1 MEFTRRPGSFHI
13 LGDTPDD
20 LINFFNIDPRSSFAT
35 TELSFPASAFS
46 GSAPVI
52 VPTSTADGAGAYLA
66 TQPMPDQ
73 HASGAPAV
81 SDVVFIDSSVPD
93 IQDLLNG
100 LKPGE
105 KAFVID
111 AGSDGLDQIA
121 GILKSE
127 HLGNLSGIQIVAHGS
142 AGELELGSSTLN
154 DSDLSDHAS
163 ALATIG
169 NALASGGDLS
179 LYACDTAQGASGQ
192 QFIADLSHLT
202 GVNVAAA
209 THDIGQTPD
218 GENWTLD
225 ATIGGAAPAAPFT
238 AQAMADFEGT
248 LTTGTFRVPVAA
260 PNVPA
265 GGYND
270 PQIITLGNG
279 DIAIA
284 FEDNSGDGGNGTI
297 DVGVFDQN
305 GNRVGSEIDGTVG
318 NVANVQE
325 VDGSTSNTFW
335 VFSDVLS
342 QTTGLFGTVTAQLM
356 TVSGNT
362 VTAGASKNLINDSND
377 NNDPSVVKLSN
388 GDYVLAW
395 AETSNDETTG
405 KTEVQV
411 FDSNFNALSSAITI
425 SSGTNSRPFNF
436 GVYASTNG
444 TTVDVTYTSVVN
456 GVAPL
461 DFGVSFGVAS
471 NGASLTSLS
480 SPVNLTAA
488 LPSGASTSDQ
498 AELANGDILVMY
510 TSESSGNVYTPGAG
524 DLYGEIFSPGFT
536 NPQTPFVI
544 AQGTQATNN
553 GTDDGTYQ
561 PIVAHATLFP
571 SGAYIVTYERPTG
584 PDQKEIYARIY
595 NSDNTALTNEF
606 LVTQPA
612 TDIVNQFSTATV
624 ANGTGGIAMTWETVN
639 PTVSNAQDIDA
650 RIFSDVGPIS
660 NGAGS
665 KITDIFDN
673 TVPASGTAVSSLI
686 TGGQYTSILGHAFA
700 GVAVVG
706 NAATAAQGT
715 WEYSANGG
723 SSWNA
728 ISTTVSDT
736 SATILSPTDLVRFVP
751 AAGFSGAPGSLT
763 TLVWDGQD
771 GFSANTTG
779 NNISQSIFDTSDVT
793 QTTASFTGAFA
804 GTSVAFSTDIIGLNE
819 AETGIVLAGATLN
832 KSTAG
837 TGVLGDATN
846 LDGHTLT
853 VALVGGS
860 SGNVGHSVT
869 GTYGSLTLN
878 ANGTYSYVANN
889 AAAIAAITGS
899 HPVDTF
905 NYTVADDQGVTANA
919 TLTITVDRAPVATA
933 DTNLAKVNGP
943 AVTGNVVTNDTDQ
956 DGDTL
961 TVTAINDMSHGSG
974 TVGSNLLGQY
984 GTLKLNADGSYTY
997 TANTSISAPTGSHA
1011 TDVFTYTES
1020 DGFTGTASQ
1029 TLTVTLDR
1037 VPVAVADTN
1046 TVVVGGLAATGNVT
1060 TNDTNLDGDTL
1071 TVTGF
1076 ADGSAGT
1083 VGTLFHGTYGDLTL
1097 NSDGS
1102 YTYTLGATVGEQTAL
1117 ANAATGSHLTEV
1129 ITYTESDGIGDTTSS
1144 TLTISI
1150 DRLPVAVAD
1159 TKTVVAGT
1167 TGTGNVITNDSDP
1180 DSDTL
1185 TVTGFT
1191 DGSSGTVGTVF
1202 HGTYGDLTLNANG
1215 SYSYSA
1221 GATVGEQTALANA
1234 ATGSHATEV
1243 VSYTESDGNGGVASS
1258 TLTITLDRLPVA
1270 VADTNTDVAGS
1281 TATGN
1286 VLTNDSDADGDTL
1299 TVSGFTDGA
1308 SGTVGT
1314 VFHGTYG
1321 DLTLNADGS
1330 YTYSAGATVGEQT
1343 ALANATTGSHATE
1356 VVTYTESDGFG
1367 GVASD
1372 TLTITLDRLPV
1383 AVADTNTD
1391 VAGATA
1397 TGNVLTNDSDPDGDT
1412 LTVTGF
1418 TDGSSGTVGTVFH
1431 GTYGDLTLNGDGS
1444 YSYSAGA
1451 TVGEQTAL
1459 ANATTGSHATE
1470 VVTYTESDGH
1480 GGTASS
1486 TLTITLDRLP
1496 VAVADVNAAVAGGS
1510 AATGNVLTNDSDP
1523 DGDTLNV
1530 TGFTDGSSGTLGT
1543 VFHGTYG
1550 DLTLN
1555 SNGTYSYT
1563 AGATVGEQT
1572 AIANAATGSHPT
1584 EIVTYTESDG
1594 HGGTASTT
1602 LSISVDRAPAITLN
1616 VPSETYT
1623 ALSPAEALQGGASVT
1638 DPDGNDVIASAKVT
1652 LTGGYAGDGDLLSYN
1667 GTVGTVTLTDGS
1679 QYSVVYGGAGSGSE
1693 TLTITTTSGTG
1704 TQADY
1709 DQLVNGV
1716 VFSSTA
1722 TDPTNA
1728 GANASR
1734 SATFQVTD
1742 AGGAVTAT
1750 AGPETLNIQ
1759 LAPVITSVTATT
1771 TGGATDLDVNKVVTI
1786 TAHFSSVVNVTGM
1799 PELQLNDS
1807 EIATYTGGTGS
1818 NALTFSYA
1826 VQSGDNT
1833 ADLQVQSLLLEGGT
1847 IQDANGKDA
1856 VLTNA
1861 PTDLHLQ
1868 VDTTAPTISVT
1879 GNHTSLLAGETA
1891 TVTFTFSEAVASFAL
1906 ADTSVSGGSLGNLI
1920 HVGLNGSNQDIYT
1933 ATFTPNVTNTE
1944 AGSVQVTAS
1953 SYTDNAGNPGAASNI
1968 LGFTGDTL
1976 APTVSIAA
1984 DHTALLAGQTATVTF
1999 TFSESVPGFVLGDT
2013 SVSGG
2018 SLGNLVHV
2026 GLNGSNQD
2034 IYTATFTPGATNTEA
2049 GSVQVT
2055 SSSYTDTAGN
2065 AGSASNALSFTG
2077 DTLAPTVSIAANQT
2091 ALLAGQTATMTFTFS
2106 EAVASFA
2113 LGDTSVTGGSLSN
2126 LVHVG
2131 LNGSNQDIYTATFT
2145 PTATNSEAGSVQ
2157 VTSASYTDTAG
2168 NAGSASNTVDF
2179 TGDTLAPTVSVAANH
2194 TTLLA
2199 GQTATVTFTFSE
2211 AVSSFALADT
2221 TVSGGTLGNLV
2232 HVGLNGSNQDIYTAT
2247 FTPGV
2252 TNSEAGSVQVTSA
2265 SYTDVAGNTG
2275 AASNSLS
2282 FTGDTLAPTVS
2293 IAANH
2298 TALLAGQ
2305 TATVTFTFSESV
2317 PGFTLADTSVSG
2329 GGLSNLVHV
2338 GLNGSNQDIYTAT
2351 FTPSATN
2358 TEAGSVQVASLSY
2371 TDAAGNPGAAS
2382 NSLSFTGDT
2391 LAPTVSIAAN
2401 HTSLLAGQTSTVT
2414 FTFSEAVS
2422 SFVLGD
2428 TSVSGGT
2435 LGNLVHVGLNGSN
2448 QDVYAAT
2455 FTPNV
2460 TNTEAGSVAVNA
2472 SSYTDLAG
2480 NNGTASNSLS
2490 FTGDTLAPTVSIAA
2504 NHTALLAGQT
2514 ALMTFTFSEAVASF
2528 ALTDTSVTG
2537 GSLGNLVHVGLNG
2550 SNQDIYTATFTP
2562 NVTNTETGSV
2572 AVNAASY
2579 TDVAGNNGAASNT
2592 VNLTGD
2598 TLAPTATAT
2607 AVPSSGTEMI
2617 GNTVQFVL
2625 AFGEAVTIG
2634 GATPELSLNDGGH
2647 ATYDP
2652 TATAALHDSTKLVFD
2667 YTVGGNDATVSTL
2680 AITGITA
2687 GTTITD
2693 LAGNPAN
2700 VAATFN
2706 GLGVLTSVVTA
2717 NPDANHVTANQT
2729 LTTDAAHGVLA
2740 NDTDTNPFD
2749 HLVVSAV
2756 DGLAAD
2762 VNQAIAGTYGTLTL
2776 HADGSYSYIASN
2788 TVIGVGVDNFTYTAD
2803 DGHGQTSTSTL
2814 AITVTGANQNY
2825 VQVPAGGSAT
2835 AGYANTTLD
2844 GSAGN
2849 ATLSAAATLNAHQFL
2864 IGGPGDTLNAASFG
2878 QDTFVFNNNFGHD
2891 TVNNFQPA
2899 LDVIQLQQSVWGSN
2913 IANIMADI
2921 QQVGANSVLTL
2932 DVNHVITISN
2942 IQHTSLTAADFHLV

>member
-1 MEFTRRPGSFHI
+1 MGFIRRPGNYHI
-13 LGDTPDD
+13 PGDTFDEQN
-20 LINFFNIDPRSSFAT
+20 NFFTIDPRSSF
-35 TELSFPASAFS
+35 
-46 GSAPVI
+46 V
-52 VPTSTADGAGAYLA
+52 TADLSLL
-66 TQPMPDQ
+66 Q
-73 HASGAPAV
+73 APSPGPVV

-127 HLGNLSGIQIVAHGS
+127 HLGNLSGIQIVAHGA
-142 AGELELGSSTLN
+142 AGELELGSTTLN

-192 QFIADLSHLT
+192 QFIADLSHLA

-225 ATIGGAAPAAPFT
+225 ATTGMAAAPATPFT
-238 AQAMADFEGT
+238 AEALAHFEGT
-248 LTTGTFRVPVAA
+248 LTTGVFRVPSENPGA
-260 PNVPA
+260 N
-265 GGYND
+265 GFND
-270 PQIITLGNG
+270 PVVATLGNG

-284 FEDNSGDGGNGTI
+284 FDDNDGQGGNGTI
-297 DVGVFDQN
+297 EADVFDQN
-305 GNRVGSEIDGTVG
+305 GNRIGSEFQGQVPNTQ
-318 NVANVQE
+318 NALA
-325 VDGSTSNTFW
+325 VDGPSSNTFW
-335 VFSDVLS
+335 VLDNVLS
-342 QTTGLFGTVTAQLM
+342 QTTGFINTITAQEM

-362 VTAGASKNLINDSND
+362 VTPGSAINIVSNANAD
-377 NNDPSVVKLSN
+377 MQDETVVKLSN
-388 GDYVLAW
+388 GDYVVAW
-395 AETSNDETTG
+395 GQSDYNGSFAITGGETKVEI
-405 KTEVQV
+405 
-411 FDSNFNALSSAITI
+411 FDSNFNALSSAISVST
-425 SSGTNSRPFNF
+425 SGTNSSFPFNF
-436 GVYASTNG
+436 DVFASTNG
-444 TTVDVTYTSVVN
+444 TTVDVTWIANN
-456 GVAPL
+456 GSNDPEY
-461 DFGVSFGVAS
+461 GVSFGVAS
-471 NGASLTSLS
+471 NGASLTGLTT
-480 SPVNLTAA
+480 PVDLTAA
-488 LPSGASTSDQ
+488 LPTGAESSPQT
-498 AELANGDILVMY
+498 ELANGNILVLY
-510 TSESSGNVYTPGAG
+510 TDAEGTGNL
-524 DLYGEIFSPGFT
+524 DGEIFSPGFT
-536 NPQTPFVI
+536 SPQTPFTI
-544 AQGTQATNN
+544 ADSVSGFE
-553 GTDDGTYQ
+553 
-561 PIVAHATLFP
+561 PLEAHASLFP
-571 SGAYIVTYERPTG
+571 SGAYIVTYERGLTST
-584 PDQKEIYARIY
+584 QEEIYARIY
-595 NSDNTALTNEF
+595 NSDNTPLTNEF
-606 LVTQPA
+606 LVTIP
-612 TDIVNQFSTATV
+612 TANVLNFNPTVAV
-624 ANGTGGIAMTWETVN
+624 ANGTGGIALTWLTTTN
-639 PTVSNAQDIDA
+639 HGAQDADA

-665 KITDIFDN
+665 KLTDIFDN
-673 TVPASGTAVSSLI
+673 TVPASGTAISSLI
-686 TGGQYTSILGHAFA
+686 TGGQYDSILGHPFA
-700 GVAVVG
+700 GVAIVG

-715 WEYSANGG
+715 WEYSTNSG
-723 SSWNA
+723 STWNN

-736 SATILSPTDLVRFVP
+736 NATIIGPNDQVRFVP
-751 AAGFSGAPGSLT
+751 AANFSGAPGSLT

-771 GFSANTTG
+771 GFTVDTTG
-779 NNISQSIFDTSDVT
+779 NDISQSIFDTSDVT
-793 QTTASFTGAFA
+793 QTTETFTGAFA
-804 GTSVAFSTDIIGLNE
+804 GTSVAFSTNIIGLNE
-819 AETGIVLAGATLN
+819 AETGVVLAGATLS

-853 VALVGGS
+853 VTLVRGS

-878 ANGTYSYVANN
+878 SDGTYSYAANN

-899 HPVDTF
+899 HPIDTF
-905 NYTVADDQGVTANA
+905 NYTVSDEQGVTANA

-956 DGDTL
+956 DSDTL
-961 TVTAINDMSHGSG
+961 TVTAISDSSHGSG

-984 GTLKLNADGSYTY
+984 GTLKLNANGSYTY

-1020 DGFTGTASQ
+1020 DGFTGTASS

-1046 TVVVGGLAATGNVT
+1046 AVVVGGSAATGNVT

-1071 TVTGF
+1071 TITGF
-1076 ADGSAGT
+1076 TDGSAGT

-1102 YTYTLGATVGEQTAL
+1102 YTYALGATVGEQTAL
-1117 ANAATGSHLTEV
+1117 ANAATGSHPTEV

-1167 TGTGNVITNDSDP
+1167 TGTGNVITNDSDA
-1180 DSDTL
+1180 DGDTL
-1185 TVTGFT
+1185 TVSGFA
-1191 DGSSGTVGTVF
+1191 DGASGTVGTVF

-1215 SYSYSA
+1215 SYSYTA

-1243 VSYTESDGNGGVASS
+1243 VTYTESDGNGGVASS
-1258 TLTITLDRLPVA
+1258 TLTITLDRLPVT
-1270 VADTNTDVAGS
+1270 VADTNADVAGS

-1356 VVTYTESDGFG
+1356 VVTYTDSDGFG
-1367 GVASD
+1367 GTASS

-1418 TDGSSGTVGTVFH
+1418 TDGTSGTVGTVFH
-1431 GTYGDLTLNGDGS
+1431 GTYGDLTLNADGS
-1444 YSYSAGA
+1444 YSYAAGA
-1451 TVGEQTAL
+1451 NVGEQTAL

-1496 VAVADVNAAVAGGS
+1496 VAVADTNSTVAEGS
-1510 AATGNVLTNDSDP
+1510 AATGNVLTNDSDA
-1523 DGDTLNV
+1523 DGDTLTV

-1555 SNGTYSYT
+1555 SSGTYSYT
-1563 AGATVGEQT
+1563 SGATVGEQT

-1623 ALSPAEALQGGASVT
+1623 ALTPAEALQGGASVT
-1638 DPDGNDVIASAKVT
+1638 DPDGNDAIASATVT

-1667 GTVGTVTLTDGS
+1667 GNVGTVTLTDGS
-1679 QYSVVYGGAGSGSE
+1679 QYSVVYAGAGSGSE
-1693 TLTITTTSGTG
+1693 TLTISTTSGTG

-1709 DQLVNGV
+1709 DQLINGV

-1728 GANASR
+1728 GANATR
-1734 SATFQVTD
+1734 SASFQVTD
-1742 AGGAVTAT
+1742 AGGATSAA
-1750 AGPETLNIQ
+1750 AGPETINVQ

-1786 TAHFSSVVNVTGM
+1786 TAHFSSVVDVTGM

-1807 EIATYTGGTGS
+1807 EFATYSGGTGS
-1818 NALTFSYA
+1818 NALTFSYI

-1833 ADLQVQSLLLEGGT
+1833 ADLQVQSLLLNGGT
-1847 IQDANGKDA
+1847 IQGNGKDA

-1868 VDTTAPTISVT
+1868 VDTTAPTVSVA
-1879 GNHTSLLAGETA
+1879 GNHTSLLAGQTA

-1906 ADTSVSGGSLGNLI
+1906 GDTSVTGGALSNLV

-1933 ATFTPNVTNTE
+1933 ATFTPSVTNTE
-1944 AGSVQVTAS
+1944 AGSVQVNAAS
-1953 SYTDNAGNPGAASNI
+1953 YADLAGNNGAASNT
-1968 LGFTGDTL
+1968 LSFTGDTL

-1984 DHTALLAGQTATVTF
+1984 DHTALLAGHTATVTF

-2018 SLGNLVHV
+2018 SLSNLIHV

-2034 IYTATFTPGATNTEA
+2034 IYTATFTPAATNSEA

-2055 SSSYTDTAGN
+2055 SASYTDAAGN
-2065 AGSASNALSFTG
+2065 AGSASNTIAFTG
-2077 DTLAPTVSIAANQT
+2077 DTLAPTVSIAANHT

-2106 EAVASFA
+2106 EAVASFT

-2145 PTATNSEAGSVQ
+2145 PSAVNSEAGSVQ
-2157 VTSASYTDTAG
+2157 VTSASYTDVAG
-2168 NAGSASNTVDF
+2168 NPGSASNTVDF

-2221 TVSGGTLGNLV
+2221 VVSGGTLSNLV

-2265 SYTDVAGNTG
+2265 SYTDLSGNAG
-2275 AASNSLS
+2275 AASNTLS

-2317 PGFTLADTSVSG
+2317 PGFVLADTTVSG
-2329 GGLSNLVHV
+2329 GSLSNLVHV

-2351 FTPSATN
+2351 FTPTAANS
-2358 TEAGSVQVASLSY
+2358 EAGSVQVTPSSY
-2371 TDAAGNPGAAS
+2371 TDAAGNPGSAS
-2382 NSLSFTGDT
+2382 NTVSFSGDT
-2391 LAPTVSIAAN
+2391 LAPTVSVAAN
-2401 HTSLLAGQTSTVT
+2401 HTTLLAGQTSTVT
-2414 FTFSEAVS
+2414 FTFSEAVA

-2428 TSVSGGT
+2428 TTVSGGS
-2435 LGNLVHVGLNGSN
+2435 LSNLVHVGLNGSN
-2448 QDVYAAT
+2448 QDVYTAT

-2480 NNGTASNSLS
+2480 NAGAASNTLS
-2490 FTGDTLAPTVSIAA
+2490 ITGDTLAPTVAIAA
-2504 NHTALLAGQT
+2504 NHTSLLAGQT
-2514 ALMTFTFSEAVASF
+2514 ALMTFTFSEAVSNF
-2528 ALTDTSVTG
+2528 ALGDTSVSG
-2537 GSLGNLVHVGLNG
+2537 GSLSNLVHVGLNG
-2550 SNQDIYTATFTP
+2550 SHQDIYTATFTP
-2562 NVTNTETGSV
+2562 SVTNTEVGSV
-2572 AVNAASY
+2572 EVNVASY
-2579 TDVAGNNGAASNT
+2579 TDLAGNVGAASNT
-2592 VNLTGD
+2592 INFTGD

-2607 AVPSSGTEMI
+2607 AQPSTGTEMF
-2617 GNTVQFVL
+2617 GNVVKMTL
-2625 AFGEAVTIG
+2625 SFGEAVTIS
-2634 GATPELSLNDGGH
+2634 GATPELTLNDGGH
-2647 ATYDP
+2647 AIYDP
-2652 TATAALHDSTKLVFD
+2652 TATAALHDPTKLVFD
-2667 YTVGGNDATVSTL
+2667 YTVGSNDSTVSTL

-2700 VAATFN
+2700 VAAAFN
-2706 GLGVLTSVVTA
+2706 GLGVLTSVVNA
-2717 NPDANHVTANQT
+2717 NPDSNHVAAGQT
-2729 LTTDAAHGVLA
+2729 LTTTAAQGVLA
-2740 NDTDTNPFD
+2740 NDTDTNPSD
-2749 HLVVSAV
+2749 HLVVSTV
-2756 DGLAAD
+2756 EGLAGD
-2762 VNQAIAGTYGTLTL
+2762 VNQPVAGNYGTLTL
-2776 HADGSYSYIASN
+2776 HADGSYSYVASSS
-2788 TVIGVGVDNFTYTAD
+2788 VVSVGVDTFYYMAD
-2803 DGHGQTSTSTL
+2803 DGHGQTSNSLLT
-2814 AITVTGANQNY
+2814 IIVTPANQTY

-2835 AGYANTTLD
+2835 AGFGNTTLD

-2849 ATLSAAATLNAHQFL
+2849 ATLNASATLNAHQFL
-2864 IGGPGDTLNAASFG
+2864 IGGPGDTLNAASYG
-2878 QDTFVFNNNFGHD
+2878 QDTFVFNSNFGHD

-2899 LDVIQLQQSVWGSN
+2899 LDVIQLQATVWGGSV
-2913 IANIMADI
+2913 ANIMADI

-2932 DVNHVITISN
+2932 DPNHVVTITN
-2942 IQHTSLTAADFHLV
+2942 TQHASLTAADFHLV

>member
-1 MEFTRRPGSFHI
+1 MGFIRRPGSFP
-13 LGDTPDD
+13 GDTLDEQN
-20 LINFFNIDPRSSFAT
+20 NFFTIDPRSSF
-35 TELSFPASAFS
+35 
-46 GSAPVI
+46 V
-52 VPTSTADGAGAYLA
+52 TADLSLL
-66 TQPMPDQ
+66 Q
-73 HASGAPAV
+73 APLPGPVV

-127 HLGNLSGIQIVAHGS
+127 HLTNLSGIQIVAHGS
-142 AGELELGSSTLN
+142 AGELELGSTTLN

-169 NALASGGDLS
+169 NALAQGADLS
-179 LYACDTAQGASGQ
+179 LYACDTAQGASGA
-192 QFIADLSHLT
+192 QFIADLSHLA

-225 ATIGGAAPAAPFT
+225 ATTGMAAAPAAPFT
-238 AQAMADFEGT
+238 AQALAHFEGT
-248 LTTGTFRVPVAA
+248 LTTGVFRVPSENPGA
-260 PNVPA
+260 N
-265 GGYND
+265 GFND
-270 PQIITLGNG
+270 PVVATLGNG

-284 FEDNSGDGGNGTI
+284 FDDNDGQGGNGTI
-297 DVGVFDQN
+297 EADVFDQN
-305 GNRVGSEIDGTVG
+305 GNRIGSEFQGQVPNTQ
-318 NVANVQE
+318 NALA
-325 VDGSTSNTFW
+325 VDGPSSNTFW
-335 VFSDVLS
+335 VLDNVLS
-342 QTTGLFGTVTAQLM
+342 QTTGFINTITAQEM

-362 VTAGASKNLINDSND
+362 VTPGSAINIVSNANAD
-377 NNDPSVVKLSN
+377 MQDETVVKLSN
-388 GDYVLAW
+388 GDYVVAW
-395 AETSNDETTG
+395 GQSDYDGSFNITGGETKVEI
-405 KTEVQV
+405 
-411 FDSNFNALSSAITI
+411 FDSNFNALSSAISVST
-425 SSGTNSRPFNF
+425 SGTNSSFPFNF
-436 GVYASTNG
+436 DVFASTNG
-444 TTVDVTYTSVVN
+444 TTVDVTWIANN
-456 GVAPL
+456 GGANPE
-461 DFGVSFGVAS
+461 FGVSFGVAS
-471 NGASLTSLS
+471 NGVTASLTGLTT
-480 SPVNLTAA
+480 PVDLTAA
-488 LPSGASTSDQ
+488 LPTGAESSPQT
-498 AELANGDILVMY
+498 ELANGNILVLY
-510 TSESSGNVYTPGAG
+510 TDADGTGNL
-524 DLYGEIFSPGFT
+524 DGEIFSPGFT
-536 NPQTPFVI
+536 SPQAPFTI
-544 AQGTQATNN
+544 ADSVSGFE
-553 GTDDGTYQ
+553 
-561 PIVAHATLFP
+561 PLEAHASLFP
-571 SGAYIVTYERPTG
+571 SGAYIVTYERGLTST
-584 PDQKEIYARIY
+584 QQEIYARIY
-595 NSDNTALTNEF
+595 NSDNTPLTNEF
-606 LVTQPA
+606 LVTIP
-612 TDIVNQFSTATV
+612 TANVLNFNPTVAV
-624 ANGTGGIAMTWETVN
+624 ANGTGGIALTWLTTTN
-639 PTVSNAQDIDA
+639 HGPQDADA

-665 KITDIFDN
+665 KLTDIFDN
-673 TVPASGTAVSSLI
+673 TVPASGTAISSLI
-686 TGGQYTSILGHAFA
+686 TGGQYNSILGHPFA
-700 GVAVVG
+700 GVAIVG

-715 WEYSANGG
+715 WEYSTNSG
-723 SSWNA
+723 STWTA
-728 ISTTVSDT
+728 VSTTVSDT
-736 SATILSPTDLVRFVP
+736 NATIIGPNDQVRFVP
-751 AAGFSGAPGSLT
+751 AAGFSGPPGSLT

-771 GFSANTTG
+771 GFTVDTTG
-779 NNISQSIFDTSDVT
+779 NNISNSIFDTSDVT
-793 QTTASFTGAFA
+793 QTTETFTGAFA
-804 GTSVAFSTDIIGLNE
+804 GTSVAFSTNIIGLNE
-819 AETGIVLAGATLN
+819 FETGVVLAGNTLS

-853 VALVGGS
+853 VTLVGGS
-860 SGNVGHSVT
+860 SGNVGHAVT

-878 ANGTYSYVANN
+878 SNGTYSYAANN
-889 AAAIAAITGS
+889 SAAIAAITGS
-899 HPVDTF
+899 HPIDTF
-905 NYTVADDQGVTANA
+905 NYTVADEQGVTAPA

-956 DGDTL
+956 DSDTL
-961 TVTAINDMSHGSG
+961 TVTAISDSSHGSG

-1020 DGFTGTASQ
+1020 DGFTGTATQ

-1037 VPVAVADTN
+1037 VPVAVADTDA
-1046 TVVVGGLAATGNVT
+1046 VVVGGPVTATGNVT

-1071 TVTGF
+1071 TLTGF
-1076 ADGSAGT
+1076 TDGSAGT

-1117 ANAATGSHLTEV
+1117 ANAATGSHPTEV

-1159 TKTVVAGT
+1159 TKTVVAGA

-1191 DGSSGTVGTVF
+1191 DGTSGTVGTVF

-1215 SYSYSA
+1215 SYSYTA
-1221 GATVGEQTALANA
+1221 GATAGEQTALANA
-1234 ATGSHATEV
+1234 ATGSHATETV
-1243 VSYTESDGNGGVASS
+1243 TYTESDGNGGVASS

-1281 TATGN
+1281 AATGN

-1299 TVSGFTDGA
+1299 TVTGFTDGA

-1321 DLTLNADGS
+1321 DITLNADGS

-1356 VVTYTESDGFG
+1356 TVTYTDSDGFG
-1367 GVASD
+1367 GTASSS
-1372 TLTITLDRLPV
+1372 LTITLDRLPV

-1418 TDGSSGTVGTVFH
+1418 TDGTSGTVGTVFH
-1431 GTYGDLTLNGDGS
+1431 GTYGDLTLNADGS
-1444 YSYSAGA
+1444 YSYAAGA

-1459 ANATTGSHATE
+1459 ANAATGSHATE

-1480 GGTASS
+1480 GGTTTS

-1496 VAVADVNAAVAGGS
+1496 VAVADTNSTVAEGT
-1510 AATGNVLTNDSDP
+1510 AATGNVLTNDSDA
-1523 DGDTLNV
+1523 DGDTPTV

-1563 AGATVGEQT
+1563 SGATVGEQT

-1623 ALSPAEALQGGASVT
+1623 ALSPAEALQGGASIS
-1638 DPDGNDVIASAKVT
+1638 DPDGSDAIASATVT

-1667 GTVGTVTLTDGS
+1667 GNVGTVTLTDGS
-1679 QYSVVYGGAGSGSE
+1679 QYSVVYAGAGTANE
-1693 TLTITTTSGTG
+1693 TLTISTTSGTG

-1709 DQLVNGV
+1709 DQLINGV

-1728 GANASR
+1728 GANATR
-1734 SATFQVTD
+1734 SASFQVTD
-1742 AGGAVTAT
+1742 AGGASSAA
-1750 AGPETLNIQ
+1750 AGPETINVQ
-1759 LAPVITSVTATT
+1759 LAPVITSVAATT
-1771 TGGATDLDVNKVVTI
+1771 VGNITDLDVNKVVTI
-1786 TAHFSSVVNVTGM
+1786 TAHFSSVVNVTGT

-1807 EIATYTGGTGS
+1807 EVASYAGGTGS
-1818 NALTFSYA
+1818 NVLTFSYI

-1833 ADLQVQSLLLEGGT
+1833 ADLQVQSLLLNGGT
-1847 IQDANGKDA
+1847 IQDGNGRDA

-1868 VDTTAPTISVT
+1868 VDTTAPTISVA
-1879 GNHTSLLAGETA
+1879 GNQTSLLAGETA

-1906 ADTSVSGGSLGNLI
+1906 ADTSVAGGALSNLV

-1933 ATFTPNVTNTE
+1933 ATFTPNVTNSE

-1968 LGFTGDTL
+1968 LSFTGDTL
-1976 APTVSIAA
+1976 APTVAIAA

-2018 SLGNLVHV
+2018 SLSNLIHI

-2034 IYTATFTPGATNTEA
+2034 IYTATFTPSAVNSEA
-2049 GSVQVT
+2049 GSIQVT
-2055 SSSYTDTAGN
+2055 SASYTDVAGN
-2065 AGSASNALSFTG
+2065 AGSASNTISFTG

-2091 ALLAGQTATMTFTFS
+2091 ALLAGQTATVTFTFS
-2106 EAVASFA
+2106 EAVSSFV

-2145 PTATNSEAGSVQ
+2145 PSAVNSEAGSVQ

-2221 TVSGGTLGNLV
+2221 TVSGGTLSNLV

-2252 TNSEAGSVQVTSA
+2252 TNTEAGSVQVTSA
-2265 SYTDVAGNTG
+2265 SYTDISGNAG
-2275 AASNSLS
+2275 AASNTLN
-2282 FTGDTLAPTVS
+2282 FTGDTLAPTVA

-2317 PGFTLADTSVSG
+2317 PGFTLADTTVSG
-2329 GGLSNLVHV
+2329 GTLGNLVHVGLNGSNQDIYTATFTPTATNSEAGSVQVTPSGYTDAAGNPGSASNTINFSGDTLAPTVSVAANHTTLLVGQTAAVTFTFSEAVSSFALADTTVSGGSLSNLVHV

-2351 FTPSATN
+2351 FTPGVTN
-2358 TEAGSVQVASLSY
+2358 TEAGSVQVTSASY
-2371 TDAAGNPGAAS
+2371 TDTAGNAGAAS
-2382 NSLSFTGDT
+2382 NTVNFSGDT
-2391 LAPTVSIAAN
+2391 LAPTVS
-2401 HTSLLAGQTSTVT
+2401 V
-2414 FTFSEAVS
+2414 
-2422 SFVLGD
+2422 
-2428 TSVSGGT
+2428 
-2435 LGNLVHVGLNGSN
+2435 
-2448 QDVYAAT
+2448 
-2455 FTPNV
+2455 
-2460 TNTEAGSVAVNA
+2460 
-2472 SSYTDLAG
+2472 
-2480 NNGTASNSLS
+2480 
-2490 FTGDTLAPTVSIAA
+2490 AA

-2514 ALMTFTFSEAVASF
+2514 ALMTFTFSEAVAGF
-2528 ALTDTSVTG
+2528 ALTDTTVTG
-2537 GSLGNLVHVGLNG
+2537 GSLSNLVHVGLNG

-2562 NVTNTETGSV
+2562 GVTNTEVGSV
-2572 AVNAASY
+2572 QVNASSY
-2579 TDVAGNNGAASNT
+2579 TDVDGNNGSGSNT
-2592 VNLTGD
+2592 VNFTGD

-2625 AFGEAVTIG
+2625 AFGEAVTIS
-2634 GATPELSLNDGGH
+2634 GATPELTLNDGGH
-2647 ATYDP
+2647 ADLRP
-2652 TATAALHDSTKLVFD
+2652 HRDRGAARIHQ
-2667 YTVGGNDATVSTL
+2667 
-2680 AITGITA
+2680 A
-2687 GTTITD
+2687 GVR
-2693 LAGNPAN
+2693 LYGRRKR
-2700 VAATFN
+2700 
-2706 GLGVLTSVVTA
+2706 
-2717 NPDANHVTANQT
+2717 Q
-2729 LTTDAAHGVLA
+2729 HGVDA
-2740 NDTDTNPFD
+2740 GDYRHHRGD
-2749 HLVVSAV
+2749 HHHRSRRQSRQRRRDLQRTRGADLGG
-2756 DGLAAD
+2756 DG
-2762 VNQAIAGTYGTLTL
+2762 QSRQPT
-2776 HADGSYSYIASN
+2776 
-2788 TVIGVGVDNFTYTAD
+2788 
-2803 DGHGQTSTSTL
+2803 TSSP
-2814 AITVTGANQNY
+2814 IRR
-2825 VQVPAGGSAT
+2825 
-2835 AGYANTTLD
+2835 
-2844 GSAGN
+2844 
-2849 ATLSAAATLNAHQFL
+2849 
-2864 IGGPGDTLNAASFG
+2864 
-2878 QDTFVFNNNFGHD
+2878 
-2891 TVNNFQPA
+2891 
-2899 LDVIQLQQSVWGSN
+2899 
-2913 IANIMADI
+2913 
-2921 QQVGANSVLTL
+2921 
-2932 DVNHVITISN
+2932 
-2942 IQHTSLTAADFHLV
+2942 